1 MPSPL
6 AVQLELSTEL
16 STSSSRRA
24 ATSTR
29 RVAMSSTSTSSS
41 RACSVSVMPYHRR
54 RVSPCARWEIRDEWT
69 RMDVY
74 GLVARLVSPK
84 HTLGDTDCTDL
95 RTRRACRALDA
106 TGAPAC
112 VLDRSTSLHACAADR
127 RAWEHRLWA
136 MLGLP
141 ARADTPNACAASGVC
156 AAPPHT
162 PPWPARHDE
171 RTPTAAPVGRRR
183 DG

>member
-1 MPSPL
+1 
-6 AVQLELSTEL
+6 
-16 STSSSRRA
+16 
-24 ATSTR
+24 
-29 RVAMSSTSTSSS
+29 
-41 RACSVSVMPYHRR
+41 MPYHRR

-136 MLGLP
+136 MLGLSVSVP
-141 ARADTPNACAASGVC
+141 LLLWKGRRMGRPEAIGLLLFWALFIGSLII
-156 AAPPHT
+156 
-162 PPWPARHDE
+162 
-171 RTPTAAPVGRRR
+171 RTPAG
-183 DG
+183 G